1 MYKQIEKI
9 NSLIRDTV
17 NKNIDEIQALVKQLE
32 QLDSIIEG
40 DGIPANTKATLQHV
54 RDEVNK
60 SLVILYKATD
70 ELITKYKE
78 LISNL

>member
-17 NKNIDEIQALVKQLE
+17 NKNIDEIQSLVKQLE

-40 DGIPANTKATLQHV
+40 DGMPENAKTTLKQV
-54 RDEVNK
+54 RDEVNR
-60 SLVILYKATD
+60 SLVILYRATD
-70 ELITKYKE
+70 DLITKYKE
-78 LISNL
+78 LISKL